1 MNVGIRIDFSL
12 RNKNILESLQ
22 YFKNNI
28 AVLYMPGL
36 GSSNAV
42 IAARIER
49 DRQTKA
55 ANAAAAAEKAAANA
69 AAAAE
74 KAAANAAAAA
84 EKAAANAAAANAAAA
99 EKAAANA
106 AVPVPEEQVPVE
118 GQMGGRTRRKRKSK
132 RRKTKQN
139 KKNKRKTR

>member
-28 AVLYMPGL
+28 VVLYMPGL

-74 KAAANAAAAA
+74 KAAANAAAA